1 METLPLRIAKSL
13 RKWLLS
19 NFKPIAKRLQM
30 AKSNDE
36 AWGSPLPQLLCDE
49 SDLGK
54 VELFNAFFLA
64 EYVSDLAR
72 EWRGR
77 FFFSPEV
84 IRECNRLAITGIYE
98 CAGEY
103 RNRPVTA
110 GDFVGVRPRDIGH
123 NMQALCEYVNSQI
136 NDPFHAATYILWRT
150 NWIHPFYDGNG
161 RVSRELSY
169 LAILAGLGVEAGPAV
184 TKLFCR
190 RGLRAGS
197 FHSTRSHVVS

>member
-1 METLPLRIAKSL
+1 
-13 RKWLLS
+13 
-19 NFKPIAKRLQM
+19 M

-123 NMQALCEYVNSQI
+123 NVRALCEYVNSQI

-169 LAILAGLGVEAGPAV
+169 LAILAGLGVEEPDGVDTIPSLIDRETDRYMA
-184 TKLFCR
+184 C
-190 RGLRAGS
+190 LRLADTFKDDGQPNLAPLQS
-197 FHSTRSHVVS
+197 LICELTDEMFA